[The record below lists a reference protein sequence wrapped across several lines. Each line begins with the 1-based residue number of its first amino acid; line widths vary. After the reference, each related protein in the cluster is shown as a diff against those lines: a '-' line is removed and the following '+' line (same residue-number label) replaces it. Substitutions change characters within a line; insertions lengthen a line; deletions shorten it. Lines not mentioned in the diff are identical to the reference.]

1 MNKIFGFAAV
11 LLCGLFFAGCSEE
24 DSKVLDDLTGPAD
37 TWCTMP
43 VTYAASENG
52 SSSTTVNVS
61 FYYASKEV
69 KPNGL
74 STGLRSDIGSIP
86 EGSISVLVTLD
97 SGKNNSLL
105 TTLTKTQY
113 LFKSFGS
120 VKELTSESGTS
131 YEYSNMKLFWK
142 AIYLKNREALS
153 KNQSTSIPKHLQKS
167 TQSTCLSDLE
177 NFSWKRLLAAYL
189 LNSLEQFTKRLFFV
203 WFEQNSQPRLQP
215 RSLRLLA

>member
-43 VTYAASENG
+43 VTYASENG
-52 SSSTTVNVS
+52 SSSTTLNVS

-86 EGSISVLVTLD
+86 EGSISVLVTLG
-97 SGKNNSLL
+97 SGTNSLL
-105 TTLTKTQY
+105 TTLTDTKY

-120 VKELTSESGTS
+120 VSELTSASGTS

-167 TQSTCLSDLE
+167 TQSTYSSVSDFDLK

-189 LNSLEQFTKRLFFV
+189 LNSLE
-203 WFEQNSQPRLQP
+203 
-215 RSLRLLA
+215 

>member
-11 LLCGLFFAGCSEE
+11 LICGLFFAGCSEE

-43 VTYAASENG
+43 VTYASENG
-52 SSSTTVNVS
+52 SASTTLNVS

-74 STGLRSDIGSIP
+74 STGLRTDIESIP
-86 EGSISVLVTLD
+86 KDSISVLVTLG

-105 TTLTKTQY
+105 TTLTDTKY

-120 VKELTSESGTS
+120 VNDLTSASGTS
-131 YEYSNMKLFWK
+131 YEYSDMKLFWK
-142 AIYLKNREALS
+142 AIYLKNRNELS
-153 KNQSTSIPKHLQKS
+153 KDKNTGIPAQLQKS
-167 TQSTCLSDLE
+167 TQSTYSSVSDFDLK

-189 LNSLEQFTKRLFFV
+189 LNSLE
-203 WFEQNSQPRLQP
+203 
-215 RSLRLLA
+215 

>member
-11 LLCGLFFAGCSEE
+11 LICGLFFAGCSEE

-43 VTYAASENG
+43 VTYASENG
-52 SSSTTVNVS
+52 SASTTLNVS

-86 EGSISVLVTLD
+86 EGSISVLVTLG
-97 SGKNNSLL
+97 SGTNSLL
-105 TTLTKTQY
+105 TTLTDTKY

-131 YEYSNMKLFWK
+131 NEYSNMKLFWK

-189 LNSLEQFTKRLFFV
+189 LNSLE
-203 WFEQNSQPRLQP
+203 
-215 RSLRLLA
+215 

>member
-1 MNKIFGFAAV
+1 MKKMNKIFGFAAV

-24 DSKVLDDLTGPAD
+24 DSKVLDDLTGPSD

-52 SSSTTVNVS
+52 SSSTTLNVS

-69 KPNGL
+69 KPNNL

-86 EGSISVLVTLD
+86 EGSISVLVTLG
-97 SGKNNSLL
+97 SGTNSLL
-105 TTLTKTQY
+105 TALTKTQY

-120 VKELTSESGTS
+120 VNELTSASGTS
-131 YEYSNMKLFWK
+131 YSYSDMKLFWK
-142 AIYLKNREALS
+142 AIYLKNREALR
-153 KNQSTSIPKHLQKS
+153 KDQSTVIPAQLQKS
-167 TQSTCLSDLE
+167 TQYTYSSVSDLE

-189 LNSLEQFTKRLFFV
+189 LNSLE
-203 WFEQNSQPRLQP
+203 
-215 RSLRLLA
+215 

>member
-11 LLCGLFFAGCSEE
+11 LICGLFFAGCSEE
-24 DSKVLDDLTGPAD
+24 DSKVLDDLTGPSD

-43 VTYAASENG
+43 VTYASENG
-52 SSSTTVNVS
+52 SASTTLNVS

-74 STGLRSDIGSIP
+74 STGLRTDIGSIP

-97 SGKNNSLL
+97 SGKSNSLL

-120 VKELTSESGTS
+120 VSELTSASGTS

-142 AIYLKNREALS
+142 AIYLKNHDELS
-153 KNQSTSIPKHLQKS
+153 KDQNKGIPAQLQKS
-167 TQSTCLSDLE
+167 TQSTYSSVSDLE

-189 LNSLEQFTKRLFFV
+189 LNSLE
-203 WFEQNSQPRLQP
+203 
-215 RSLRLLA
+215 

>member
-11 LLCGLFFAGCSEE
+11 LICGLFFAGCSEE
-24 DSKVLDDLTGPAD
+24 DSKVLDDLTGPSD

-43 VTYAASENG
+43 VPYATSENG
-52 SSSTTVNVS
+52 TSSTTLNVS

-69 KPNGL
+69 KPNEL

-86 EGSISVLVTLD
+86 EGSISVLVTLG
-97 SGKNNSLL
+97 SGTNSLL
-105 TTLTKTQY
+105 TALTKTQY

-120 VKELTSESGTS
+120 VKELTSASGTS
-131 YEYSNMKLFWK
+131 YEYSDMKLFWK

-167 TQSTCLSDLE
+167 TQSTYSSVSDLE
-177 NFSWKRLLAAYL
+177 NFRWKRLLAAYL
-189 LNSLEQFTKRLFFV
+189 LNSLE
-203 WFEQNSQPRLQP
+203 
-215 RSLRLLA
+215 

>member
-11 LLCGLFFAGCSEE
+11 LICGLFFAGCSEE
-24 DSKVLDDLTGPAD
+24 DSKVLDDLTGPSD

-43 VTYAASENG
+43 VTYASENG
-52 SSSTTVNVS
+52 SSSTTLNVS

-69 KPNGL
+69 KPNNS

-86 EGSISVLVTLD
+86 EGSISVLVTLG
-97 SGKNNSLL
+97 SEKNNSLL
-105 TTLTKTQY
+105 KMLTKTQY

-120 VKELTSESGTS
+120 VNDLTSASGTS
-131 YEYSNMKLFWK
+131 YSYSDMKLFWK

-153 KNQSTSIPKHLQKS
+153 KKQSTAIPAQLQKS
-167 TQSTCLSDLE
+167 TQYTCLSDLE

-189 LNSLEQFTKRLFFV
+189 LNSLE
-203 WFEQNSQPRLQP
+203 
-215 RSLRLLA
+215 

>member
-11 LLCGLFFAGCSEE
+11 LICGLFFAGCSEE

-43 VTYAASENG
+43 VTYASENG
-52 SSSTTVNVS
+52 TSSTTLNVS

-69 KPNGL
+69 KPNGSL
-74 STGLRSDIGSIP
+74 TGLRSDIGSIP
-86 EGSISVLVTLD
+86 EGSISVLVTLG
-97 SGKNNSLL
+97 SGTNSLL
-105 TTLTKTQY
+105 TTLTDTKY

-131 YEYSNMKLFWK
+131 NEYSNMKLFWK
-142 AIYLKNREALS
+142 AIYLKNYDELS

-189 LNSLEQFTKRLFFV
+189 LNSLE
-203 WFEQNSQPRLQP
+203 
-215 RSLRLLA
+215 

>member
-1 MNKIFGFAAV
+1 MKKMNKIFGFAVV

-24 DSKVLDDLTGPAD
+24 DSKVLDDLTGPSD

-52 SSSTTVNVS
+52 SPSTTLNVS

-69 KPNGL
+69 KPNGSL
-74 STGLRSDIGSIP
+74 SGLRSDIGSIP
-86 EGSISVLVTLD
+86 EGSISVLVTLG
-97 SGKNNSLL
+97 SGTNSLL
-105 TTLTKTQY
+105 TALTKNQY

-120 VKELTSESGTS
+120 VNDLTSASGTS
-131 YEYSNMKLFWK
+131 YSYSDMKLFWK

-153 KNQSTSIPKHLQKS
+153 KS

-189 LNSLEQFTKRLFFV
+189 LNSLE
-203 WFEQNSQPRLQP
+203 
-215 RSLRLLA
+215 

>member
-1 MNKIFGFAAV
+1 MKKMNKIFGFAAV

-24 DSKVLDDLTGPAD
+24 DSKVLDDLTGPSD

-52 SSSTTVNVS
+52 SSSTTLNVS

-69 KPNGL
+69 KPNGSL
-74 STGLRSDIGSIP
+74 TGLRSDIGSIP
-86 EGSISVLVTLD
+86 EGSISVLVTLG
-97 SGKNNSLL
+97 SGTNSLL
-105 TTLTKTQY
+105 TALTKTQY

-120 VKELTSESGTS
+120 VNELTSASGTS
-131 YEYSNMKLFWK
+131 YSYSDMKLFWK

-153 KNQSTSIPKHLQKS
+153 KDQSTSIPKHLQKS

-189 LNSLEQFTKRLFFV
+189 LNSLE
-203 WFEQNSQPRLQP
+203 
-215 RSLRLLA
+215 

>member
-24 DSKVLDDLTGPAD
+24 DSKILDYLTGPAD

-43 VTYAASENG
+43 VPYATSENG
-52 SSSTTVNVS
+52 SSSTTLNVS

-69 KPNGL
+69 KPNGSL
-74 STGLRSDIGSIP
+74 TGLRSDIGSIP
-86 EGSISVLVTLD
+86 EDSISVLVTLD

-120 VKELTSESGTS
+120 VSELTSASGTS

-142 AIYLKNREALS
+142 AIYLKNYDELS

-189 LNSLEQFTKRLFFV
+189 LNSLE
-203 WFEQNSQPRLQP
+203 
-215 RSLRLLA
+215 

>member
-11 LLCGLFFAGCSEE
+11 LICGLFFAGCSEA

-43 VTYAASENG
+43 VTYASENG
-52 SSSTTVNVS
+52 SSSTTLNVS

-86 EGSISVLVTLD
+86 EGSISVLVTLG
-97 SGKNNSLL
+97 SGTNSLL
-105 TTLTKTQY
+105 TTLTDTKY

-120 VKELTSESGTS
+120 VNDLTSASGTS

-142 AIYLKNREALS
+142 AIYLKNRNELS
-153 KNQSTSIPKHLQKS
+153 KDKNTGIPAQLQKS
-167 TQSTCLSDLE
+167 TQSTYSSVSDFALE

-189 LNSLEQFTKRLFFV
+189 LNSLE
-203 WFEQNSQPRLQP
+203 
-215 RSLRLLA
+215 

>member
-11 LLCGLFFAGCSEE
+11 LICGLFFAGCSEE

-52 SSSTTVNVS
+52 SSSTTLNVS

-69 KPNGL
+69 KPNGSL
-74 STGLRSDIGSIP
+74 TGLRSDIESIP
-86 EGSISVLVTLD
+86 KDSISVLVTLG
-97 SGKNNSLL
+97 SGTNSLL
-105 TTLTKTQY
+105 TALTKTQY

-120 VKELTSESGTS
+120 VKELTSASGTS
-131 YEYSNMKLFWK
+131 YEYSDMKLFWK

-189 LNSLEQFTKRLFFV
+189 LNSLE
-203 WFEQNSQPRLQP
+203 
-215 RSLRLLA
+215 

>member
-11 LLCGLFFAGCSEE
+11 LICGLFFAGCSEE
-24 DSKVLDDLTGPAD
+24 DSKVLDDLTGPSD

-43 VTYAASENG
+43 VTYASENG
-52 SSSTTVNVS
+52 TSSTTLNVS

-69 KPNGL
+69 KPNGSL
-74 STGLRSDIGSIP
+74 TGLRSDIGSIP

-142 AIYLKNREALS
+142 AIYLKNHDELS
-153 KNQSTSIPKHLQKS
+153 KDQNKGIPAQLQKS

-189 LNSLEQFTKRLFFV
+189 LNSLE
-203 WFEQNSQPRLQP
+203 
-215 RSLRLLA
+215 

>member
-24 DSKVLDDLTGPAD
+24 DSKVLDDLTGPSD

-43 VTYAASENG
+43 VTYASEDG
-52 SSSTTVNVS
+52 SASTTLNVS

-74 STGLRSDIGSIP
+74 TTGLRSDIESIP
-86 EGSISVLVTLD
+86 EDSISVLVTLG
-97 SGKNNSLL
+97 SGGTNSLL

-120 VKELTSESGTS
+120 VNELTSASGTS
-131 YEYSNMKLFWK
+131 YEYSNMKLF
-142 AIYLKNREALS
+142 LESDLS
-153 KNQSTSIPKHLQKS
+153 KKL
-167 TQSTCLSDLE
+167 
-177 NFSWKRLLAAYL
+177 
-189 LNSLEQFTKRLFFV
+189 
-203 WFEQNSQPRLQP
+203 
-215 RSLRLLA
+215 

>member
-1 MNKIFGFAAV
+1 MKKMNKILGFAAV

-24 DSKVLDDLTGPAD
+24 DSKVLDDLTGPSD

-43 VTYAASENG
+43 VTYASENG
-52 SSSTTVNVS
+52 SSSTTLNVS

-69 KPNGL
+69 NPNDS
-74 STGLRSDIGSIP
+74 STGLRSDIESIP
-86 EGSISVLVTLD
+86 EGSISVLVTLG
-97 SGKNNSLL
+97 SGGTNSLL
-105 TTLTKTQY
+105 TALTKTQY

-142 AIYLKNREALS
+142 AIYLKNYDELS
-153 KNQSTSIPKHLQKS
+153 KKQSTAIPAQLQKS
-167 TQSTCLSDLE
+167 TQCTCLSDLE

-189 LNSLEQFTKRLFFV
+189 LNSLE
-203 WFEQNSQPRLQP
+203 
-215 RSLRLLA
+215 

>member
-1 MNKIFGFAAV
+1 MRIV
-11 LLCGLFFAGCSEE
+11 FAGCSEE
-24 DSKVLDDLTGPAD
+24 DSKVLDDLTGPSD

-43 VTYAASENG
+43 VPYAASENG
-52 SSSTTVNVS
+52 TSSTTLNVS

-69 KPNGL
+69 KPNGSL
-74 STGLRSDIGSIP
+74 TGLRSDIGSIP
-86 EGSISVLVTLD
+86 EGSISVLVTLG
-97 SGKNNSLL
+97 SGTNSLL
-105 TTLTKTQY
+105 TALTKTQY

-120 VKELTSESGTS
+120 VKELTSESGIS

-189 LNSLEQFTKRLFFV
+189 LNSLE
-203 WFEQNSQPRLQP
+203 
-215 RSLRLLA
+215 

>member
-11 LLCGLFFAGCSEE
+11 LICGLFFAGCSEE

-43 VTYAASENG
+43 VTYASENG
-52 SSSTTVNVS
+52 TSSTTLNVS

-69 KPNGL
+69 KPNGSL
-74 STGLRSDIGSIP
+74 TGLRSDIGSIP
-86 EGSISVLVTLD
+86 EGSISVLVTLG
-97 SGKNNSLL
+97 SGTNSLL
-105 TTLTKTQY
+105 TTLTDTKY

-131 YEYSNMKLFWK
+131 NEYSNMKLFWK

-189 LNSLEQFTKRLFFV
+189 LNSLE
-203 WFEQNSQPRLQP
+203 
-215 RSLRLLA
+215 

>member
-43 VTYAASENG
+43 VTYASENG
-52 SSSTTVNVS
+52 TCSTTLNVS

-69 KPNGL
+69 KPNGS

-86 EGSISVLVTLD
+86 EGSISVLVTLG
-97 SGKNNSLL
+97 SGTNSLL
-105 TTLTKTQY
+105 TTLTDTKY

-120 VKELTSESGTS
+120 VKELTSASGTS

-142 AIYLKNREALS
+142 AIYLKNYDELS
-153 KNQSTSIPKHLQKS
+153 KDQSTGIPAQLQKS
-167 TQSTCLSDLE
+167 TQSTYSSVSDFDLE

-189 LNSLEQFTKRLFFV
+189 LNSLE
-203 WFEQNSQPRLQP
+203 
-215 RSLRLLA
+215 

>member
-43 VTYAASENG
+43 VTYASENG
-52 SSSTTVNVS
+52 SASTTLNVS

-74 STGLRSDIGSIP
+74 STGLRTDIESIP
-86 EGSISVLVTLD
+86 KDSISVLVTLG

-105 TTLTKTQY
+105 TTLTDTKY

-120 VKELTSESGTS
+120 VNDLTSASGTS

-142 AIYLKNREALS
+142 AIYLKNRNELS
-153 KNQSTSIPKHLQKS
+153 KDKNTGIPAQLQKS
-167 TQSTCLSDLE
+167 TQSTYSSVSDFDLK

-189 LNSLEQFTKRLFFV
+189 LNSLE
-203 WFEQNSQPRLQP
+203 
-215 RSLRLLA
+215 

>member
-24 DSKVLDDLTGPAD
+24 DSKVLDDLTGPSD
-37 TWCTMP
+37 TLCTMP
-43 VTYAASENG
+43 VPYATSENG
-52 SSSTTVNVS
+52 SSSTTLNVS

-69 KPNGL
+69 NPNGS
-74 STGLRSDIGSIP
+74 STGLRTDIGSIP
-86 EGSISVLVTLD
+86 EGSISVLVTLG
-97 SGKNNSLL
+97 SGTNSLL
-105 TTLTKTQY
+105 TALTKTQY

-142 AIYLKNREALS
+142 AIYLKNYDELS
-153 KNQSTSIPKHLQKS
+153 KDKSTGIPKHLQKS
-167 TQSTCLSDLE
+167 TQSTCLSVSDFDLE

-189 LNSLEQFTKRLFFV
+189 LNSLE
-203 WFEQNSQPRLQP
+203 
-215 RSLRLLA
+215 